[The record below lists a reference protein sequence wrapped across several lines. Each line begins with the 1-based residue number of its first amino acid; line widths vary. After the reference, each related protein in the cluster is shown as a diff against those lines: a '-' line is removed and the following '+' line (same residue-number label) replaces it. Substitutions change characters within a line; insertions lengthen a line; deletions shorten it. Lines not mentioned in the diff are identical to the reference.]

1 MPLPTQM
8 TPLHL
13 AAYFNSSAA
22 IVNALIKAGADIEA
36 ADSDQ
41 DSPLHH
47 ASRWNPAVVPVL
59 IGARCKVNV
68 LDKLQYSPLFFAAY
82 YSEDRSAVAAALMAA
97 AADPHQSE
105 SFDIF

>member
-1 MPLPTQM
+1 M

-13 AAYFNSSAA
+13 AARFKSSARVVSSLIGA
-22 IVNALIKAGADIEA
+22 GGNVDAL
-36 ADSDQ
+36 DSYQ
-41 DSPLHH
+41 RSPLHL
-47 ASRWNPAVVPVL
+47 ASYLNPAVVPVL